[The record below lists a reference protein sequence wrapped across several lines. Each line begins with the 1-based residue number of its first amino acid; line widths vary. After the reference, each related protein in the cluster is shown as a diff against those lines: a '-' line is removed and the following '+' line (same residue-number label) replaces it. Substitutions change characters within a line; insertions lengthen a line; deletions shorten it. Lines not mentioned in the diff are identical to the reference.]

1 MLECNNNY
9 GNYSRNDLRK
19 VCEAALSASRNV
31 IFAALVNTNGILIVG
46 KFRYDTSFHKSYYQ
60 SFHKSS
66 SSSYE
71 KIRTDVSDG
80 CIFYLEQLLP
90 YLMRARK
97 LHKNDKSNNNGNGNG
112 GNITK
117 RNGER
122 IELDLINVDG
132 KVKTAITR
140 IPELPDMFLCVEYI
154 SYN

>member
-19 VCEAALSASRNV
+19 VCEAAVSASRNV

-46 KFRYDTSFHKSYYQ
+46 KSRHDNHSTHK
-60 SFHKSS
+60 
-66 SSSYE
+66 SSYE
-71 KIRTDVSDG
+71 KNSTDVSDG

-97 LHKNDKSNNNGNGNG
+97 LNRNGKGNNNGNGNG
-112 GNITK
+112 GNLTK
-117 RNGER
+117 RDGER

-154 SYN
+154 SYS

>member
-1 MLECNNNY
+1 MLECNN
-9 GNYSRNDLRK
+9 NYSRNDLRK

-46 KFRYDTSFHKSYYQ
+46 KFRYDRSFHK
-60 SFHKSS
+60 
-66 SSSYE
+66 SSYE

-97 LHKNDKSNNNGNGNG
+97 LHKNDKSDNNGNGNG
-112 GNITK
+112 GNLTK
-117 RNGER
+117 RDGER

>member
-46 KFRYDTSFHKSYYQ
+46 KFRYDHLSSR
-60 SFHKSS
+60 KSS
-66 SSSYE
+66 SE
-71 KIRTDVSDG
+71 KISTDVSDG

-97 LHKNDKSNNNGNGNG
+97 VNNNSKCNNNGNGKG
-112 GNITK
+112 GNLTK
-117 RNGER
+117 RDGEQ

>member
-9 GNYSRNDLRK
+9 GNYGRNDLRK

-46 KFRYDTSFHKSYYQ
+46 KFRYDHLSSR
-60 SFHKSS
+60 KSS
-66 SSSYE
+66 SE
-71 KIRTDVSDG
+71 KISTDVSDG

-97 LHKNDKSNNNGNGNG
+97 ANNNSKYNNNGNGKG
-112 GNITK
+112 GNLTK

-132 KVKTAITR
+132 KVKTAITS